1 MLARLAALLLVCAAA
16 GCGPRVLV
24 QPTYVK
30 SATTEYIYFVEQ
42 RAPSSSKIWKCNI
55 HPDNSVV
62 CTVQVE

>member
-1 MLARLAALLLVCAAA
+1 MRSRLAALLLVCAAA

-30 SATTEYIYFVEQ
+30 SATSEYIYFVEQ
-42 RAPSSSKIWKCNI
+42 RAPSSSKIWKCTI
-55 HPDNSVV
+55 RPDNSAI